1 MSETAYNNWIHQ
13 QLEPEDRLPH
23 HKNSAKHNRYR
34 VALDPET
41 IKQLDRLNT
50 LVSLKEWEEIEN
62 AYLRSKGIL

>member
-23 HKNSAKHNRYR
+23 HKHSAHYNRYR

-50 LVSLKEWEEIEN
+50 LASLKEWEERED
-62 AYLRSKGIL
+62 AYLSKHGIL